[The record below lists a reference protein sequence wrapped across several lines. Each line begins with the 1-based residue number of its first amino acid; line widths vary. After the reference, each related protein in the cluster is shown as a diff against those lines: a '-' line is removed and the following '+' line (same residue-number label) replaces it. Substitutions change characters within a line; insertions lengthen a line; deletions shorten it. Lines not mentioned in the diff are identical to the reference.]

1 MEPGFIE
8 GIPKAELHLHIEGS
22 LEPELMFALA
32 ERNRIDLPYNSVE
45 ELRQAYQFTNLQ
57 SFLDIYYAGARVLLV
72 EQDFYDLTWAYLTRM
87 QEQNVKHVEIFFD
100 PQTHT
105 ERGVAFSSVIEGIDS
120 ALKDARREYGI
131 SSYLIFCFLRHLS
144 EDDAF
149 KTLEEALP
157 FREKIIGVGLDSS
170 EVGHPPEKFQRVF
183 QRASEEGFRRVA
195 HAGEEGPPEY
205 IIGALDLLGVE
216 RIDHGVGP
224 TGTSRN
230 RAEVGAAVPVPH
242 ADVARRNVRNHHG
255 DEERTEARNAFAAV
269 EIQGFVHEGLEPSNA
284 RSPNDS
290 CTVGIQIAFLHGQTC
305 VFQGHF
311 SRDHRIL
318 RKQVH
323 LPGILAVDPLGGVE
337 VFDFAGKLRFEIRCV
352 KARDWGSTA
361 LALNQIGP
369 KRWHIVAQRG
379 QSPEAGHS
387 NSTEFQKVSS
397 SNSKCPDRLRRSE
410 KCSPQPAPRC

>member
-32 ERNRIDLPYNSVE
+32 ERNRVDLPYNSVE

-105 ERGVAFSSVIEGIDS
+105 ERGVAFSTVIEGIDS

-131 SSYLIFCFLRHLS
+131 SSYLILCFLRHLS

-195 HAGEEGPPEY
+195 HA
-205 IIGALDLLGVE
+205 DLQSDPSDVFKAFKICDKYSESPLLFAKGRRRKRKIVD
-216 RIDHGVGP
+216 RI
-224 TGTSRN
+224 
-230 RAEVGAAVPVPH
+230 
-242 ADVARRNVRNHHG
+242 
-255 DEERTEARNAFAAV
+255 
-269 EIQGFVHEGLEPSNA
+269 
-284 RSPNDS
+284 
-290 CTVGIQIAFLHGQTC
+290 
-305 VFQGHF
+305 F
-311 SRDHRIL
+311 SRGMSIFESLIFFSKYDDINAQPNVFSRAIYHKALNIPKDFSFDLYFYYLAKKLRANIVRFDVLFPDRIFGESKWNTGFLSRLKFIRRTLIFSIKL
-318 RKQVH
+318 RKST
-323 LPGILAVDPLGGVE
+323 IL
-337 VFDFAGKLRFEIRCV
+337 
-352 KARDWGSTA
+352 
-361 LALNQIGP
+361 
-369 KRWHIVAQRG
+369 
-379 QSPEAGHS
+379 
-387 NSTEFQKVSS
+387 
-397 SNSKCPDRLRRSE
+397 
-410 KCSPQPAPRC
+410 

>member
-32 ERNRIDLPYNSVE
+32 ERNRVDLPYNLVE

-105 ERGVAFSSVIEGIDS
+105 ERGVAFSTVIEGIDS

-131 SSYLIFCFLRHLS
+131 SSYLILCFLRHLS

-183 QRASEEGFRRVA
+183 QRASEEVSGVSLMPEKRGLRNTSSGRWIFWCGTHRSWRSSVKKIPNCPQAGGIKDAPHVCPLSNTRLCVFEKMKDHNLKRLLDADSVTVNSDDPAYFGGYMNENLTAVQQGLNLSKEDLVELVKNGFRASFLPKTAIESRV
-195 HAGEEGPPEY
+195 
-205 IIGALDLLGVE
+205 
-216 RIDHGVGP
+216 
-224 TGTSRN
+224 
-230 RAEVGAAVPVPH
+230 
-242 ADVARRNVRNHHG
+242 
-255 DEERTEARNAFAAV
+255 
-269 EIQGFVHEGLEPSNA
+269 Q
-284 RSPNDS
+284 
-290 CTVGIQIAFLHGQTC
+290 
-305 VFQGHF
+305 
-311 SRDHRIL
+311 
-318 RKQVH
+318 
-323 LPGILAVDPLGGVE
+323 AVDE
-337 VFDFAGKLRFEIRCV
+337 YA
-352 KARDWGSTA
+352 
-361 LALNQIGP
+361 
-369 KRWHIVAQRG
+369 
-379 QSPEAGHS
+379 
-387 NSTEFQKVSS
+387 
-397 SNSKCPDRLRRSE
+397 SKNP
-410 KCSPQPAPRC
+410 

>member
-32 ERNRIDLPYNSVE
+32 ERNRVDLPYNSVE

-105 ERGVAFSSVIEGIDS
+105 ERGVAFSTVIEGIDS

-131 SSYLIFCFLRHLS
+131 SSYLILCFLRHLS

-216 RIDHGVGP
+216 RIDHGVKCEKDP
-224 TGTSRN
+224 ELLSRLAESRMPLTVCPLSN
-230 RAEVGAAVPVPH
+230 TRLCIFEKMKDHNLKRLLDAGLCVTVNSDDPAYFGGYMNENLTAVQQGLNLSKEDLVELVKNGFRASFLPKTAIES
-242 ADVARRNVRNHHG
+242 R
-255 DEERTEARNAFAAV
+255 
-269 EIQGFVHEGLEPSNA
+269 IQ
-284 RSPNDS
+284 
-290 CTVGIQIAFLHGQTC
+290 
-305 VFQGHF
+305 
-311 SRDHRIL
+311 
-318 RKQVH
+318 
-323 LPGILAVDPLGGVE
+323 AVDE
-337 VFDFAGKLRFEIRCV
+337 YA
-352 KARDWGSTA
+352 
-361 LALNQIGP
+361 
-369 KRWHIVAQRG
+369 
-379 QSPEAGHS
+379 
-387 NSTEFQKVSS
+387 
-397 SNSKCPDRLRRSE
+397 SKNP
-410 KCSPQPAPRC
+410 